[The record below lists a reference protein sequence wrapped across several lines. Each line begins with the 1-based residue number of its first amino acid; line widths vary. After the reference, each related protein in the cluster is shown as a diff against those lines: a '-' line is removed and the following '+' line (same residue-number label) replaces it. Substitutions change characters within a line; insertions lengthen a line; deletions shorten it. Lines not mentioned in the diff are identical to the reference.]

1 MYNYNYG
8 YNYGYSSALSGGTAA
23 VLIFGI
29 LAVFVLVFVAWC
41 RILAKAN
48 RNWWGMFIPFYGSY
62 LTYEVAGVPGFF
74 WTTLICSFVSGVL
87 SAIAP
92 GIGGFLTAAVG
103 ILTLVLSII
112 HCVKLSKAFGHGG
125 GFAVGLIFL
134 GPIFLM
140 ILGFGS
146 SQYEG

>member
-1 MYNYNYG
+1 MYNYNYS
-8 YNYGYSSALSGGTAA
+8 YNYGPSIDDAALAMM
-23 VLIFGI
+23 IIPI
-29 LAVFVLVFVAWC
+29 LAVAVLVFIAWC

-62 LTYEVAGVPGFF
+62 LTYEIAGVPGFF
-74 WTTLICSFVSGVL
+74 WTTLICSIVSSVL
-87 SAIAP
+87 TAIAP
-92 GIGGFLTAAVG
+92 GIGGFLTAVTA
-103 ILTLVLSII
+103 ILSLVLSII

-146 SQYEG
+146 SNYEG